1 MSFDPFDPTT
11 WREDPDDFVVP
22 THELESTITIAEA
35 DAEEQA
41 QAQAFSWADAADT
54 LVPEFGGPAFKE
66 EVQDEAFRQI
76 HKSRENLGSAVRARD
91 PVLAQI
97 EELKAQMRRLEK
109 SRWHWP
115 WSKKEA

>member
-22 THELESTITIAEA
+22 THELGSTITIAEA
-35 DAEEQA
+35 DA
-41 QAQAFSWADAADT
+41 ADA

-76 HKSRENLGSAVRARD
+76 HKSRENLGNAVRARD